1 MMVGFSWEEARP
13 VPDAFNSSPARV
25 GDLLSTTSLS
35 RERIV
40 VPMFQRGYMW
50 KKKHVEAFWDD
61 VNKQR
66 IASQTKG
73 ADLHFF
79 GPIVTRFDSTAG
91 IIWLL
96 DGQQRLGTATILFSV
111 LRDVA
116 RDISHQTGAHAAS
129 EFAGILQAQFICN
142 EDGQY
147 SLELG
152 ETDVLY
158 FKDTIQRDPPENAKA
173 RQLTHRN
180 IKAARATLW
189 EKVIAL
195 VGPVHRGMDTIQAIR
210 FLKELKQTVVSDL
223 ITARIPVTSEEA
235 AFKIFATLND
245 RGLRLSPPDLL
256 LSHLME
262 KAIAADRKDIRL
274 TWTQMI
280 QKMGTHDI
288 HDFLRAMWV
297 SKYGDLKK
305 DDLFTALKKYIEEH
319 QVNSLTFAR
328 QCAEECDDYLA
339 LAMAD
344 EAQLPTEAFRY
355 VRAVTREL
363 SFKPAL
369 PLLLSSF
376 LLLQPSDFE
385 DVTKF
390 ILIFIVRY
398 SIIGNQESSGM
409 EDLLFKLARD
419 VRETIKEPG
428 DKATSHQ
435 ARNHVKKSLAEI
447 APDNEATEKSVVGLT
462 LEVSEAK
469 YMLMRLARYLQ
480 DPQKQITIGDSN
492 LEHIYPQNPD
502 EGSWGGEDNQEKMEP
517 LTWHIGNLTI
527 FGKKANR
534 KAENQEY
541 KDKNQDTNLP
551 KYL

>member
-1 MMVGFSWEEARP
+1 
-13 VPDAFNSSPARV
+13 
-25 GDLLSTTSLS
+25 
-35 RERIV
+35 
-40 VPMFQRGYMW
+40 MW
-50 KKKHVEAFWDD
+50 KKKHVEAFWED

-66 IASQTKG
+66 IASQVKG
-73 ADLHFF
+73 ADPHFF
-79 GPIVTRFDSTAG
+79 GPIVTRFDSAVG
-91 IIWLL
+91 IVWLL
-96 DGQQRLGTATILFSV
+96 DGQQRLATATILFSV
-111 LRDVA
+111 LRDLGREIAV
-116 RDISHQTGAHAAS
+116 QTGAHAAS
-129 EFAGILQAQFICN
+129 EFAGILQAQFICG

-152 ETDVLY
+152 EIDVLY
-158 FKDTIQRDPPENAKA
+158 FKDTVQHDPPQDQKA

-180 IKAARATLW
+180 IKAARMTLR
-189 EKVIAL
+189 EKVLAL
-195 VGPVHRGMDTIQAIR
+195 TGPIQNGMDTIRAIR

-223 ITARIPVTSEEA
+223 ITARIPVTSQEA

-262 KAIAADRKDIRL
+262 KAPELERKDIRI

-297 SKYGDLKK
+297 SRYGDLKK

-319 QVNSLTFAR
+319 QVNSLVFAR
-328 QCAEECDDYLA
+328 QCAEECDDYMA
-339 LAMAD
+339 LATAD
-344 EAQLPTEAFRY
+344 ESELPKDVFPY

-369 PLLLSSF
+369 PLLLSGYLS
-376 LLLQPSDFE
+376 LQPSDFE
-385 DVTKF
+385 DVAKF
-390 ILIFIVRY
+390 TLIFIVRY

-419 VRETIKEPG
+419 IRETVKSAD
-428 DKATSHQ
+428 DKLGSHQ
-435 ARNHVKKSLAEI
+435 ARNHVKKSLAEV
-447 APDNEATEKSVVGLT
+447 APDNTATEKSASELV

-469 YMLMRLARYLQ
+469 YMLMRLARYIQ
-480 DPQKQITIGDSN
+480 DPEKQVSIGDSN

-502 EGSWGGEDNQEKMEP
+502 DGSWGGPDNQEKMEP
-517 LTWHIGNLTI
+517 YTWHIGNLTI

-534 KAENQEY
+534 KSENHEY
-541 KDKNQDTNLP
+541 TAKKPRYQASKVTMTNKIPATYATWDENAILDRARRLAGDVVIVWDFNNP
-551 KYL
+551 SRV